1 MTQANWERK
10 GDEKAFPSWVAVYL
24 GHRLHVNEKMCDR
37 FYVLIDN
44 QLWTANVPFYTTLLA
59 AQEAAEGE
67 AETRGDISPGPG
79 SIVVKKP
86 KRAAAAEPKEEA
98 ALPTPAEP
106 PPSDPRFERAKDELK
121 LLTKVQVE
129 TTADGFVVTGSWG
142 DMERA
147 HFRLRFF
154 ELATVE
160 TVRVFYRFT
169 EPKAPEPTR

>member
-10 GDEKAFPSWVAVYL
+10 GDEKAFPSWVAVYM

-67 AETRGDISPGPG
+67 AETRGDISPGPD

-86 KRAAAAEPKEEA
+86 KRAAAPEPAPEPPP
-98 ALPTPAEP
+98 LAEP
-106 PPSDPRFERAKDELK
+106 PPPDPRFERAKDELK
-121 LLTKVQVE
+121 LLSKVQVE
-129 TTADGFVVTGSWG
+129 TTADGFVVTGSWS

-160 TVRVFYRFT
+160 NVRVFYRFT
-169 EPKAPEPTR
+169 EPKPPEKTR